1 VSYYRF
7 WPCIRIGSAGDSL
20 GGQSLPGNW
29 QYYLWQNLN
38 QNTKLQVQFVG
49 SANGPPPIWT
59 NTYPGKRIDEIDLLI
74 TTEVIPENEPDIL
87 ICMAGTN
94 DALQGASAATM
105 FTRTITL
112 MTNLF
117 TMQPG
122 IRLIYAKPPP
132 LSLAGAGVTQAKIDV
147 LRDYAAGLSAQV
159 NANFSRQLV
168 SVVDCWTGF
177 NPDTMLYDGIHQNGL
192 GGRFIAGAMV
202 GPGTGLIVEDFARSA

>member
-1 VSYYRF
+1 MSYYRF
-7 WPCIRIGSAGDSL
+7 WPCVRIGSTGDSL
-20 GGQSLPGNW
+20 TGQALPGTW
-29 QYYLWQNLN
+29 QYYLWQILN

-49 SANGPPPIWT
+49 SDNGPPPIWT
-59 NTYPGKRIDEIDLLI
+59 NPYPGKRIDEIDTLI

-117 TMQPG
+117 TLRPG

-159 NANFSRQLV
+159 NANITRSLV

-177 NPDTMLYDGIHQNGL
+177 NADTMLGDGIHQNGL
-192 GGRFIAGAMV
+192 GGMFIARAMV
-202 GPGTGLIVEDFARSA
+202 GPGTGVIVEDFARVA